1 MIALSPVSGYTQNPG
16 LSIGPRSRA
25 FSIIHGYHPQS
36 SAYFDAMASAGGA
49 PEIGKLIAHDLFIRQ
64 LANAGLLARLG
75 YVYPWLGGTA
85 ATNRINAGSAGP
97 AAGLGTFVGTVTH
110 SAGGIQS
117 DGATGYFGTG
127 ITPADSMSP
136 TSGVI
141 FSYTSGPETTTRFR
155 IGASGVAA
163 SYANLTGIAYG
174 GGGTRRQGGIAIATS
189 SQDQAKLVGP
199 DAGGMLLVSYSG
211 SRIGSLY
218 DNTGLI
224 ATSLVEATGSL
235 QTQEFYILA
244 LNAGGSPAFVCT
256 RTSALA
262 GFGGGMTQSEA
273 SQFCAFVARYMSALG
288 RAAA

>member
-1 MIALSPVSGYTQNPG
+1 MSSRLSVPSAGNGRIKRTISAQIV
-16 LSIGPRSRA
+16 RR
-25 FSIIHGYHPQS
+25 YHPQS
-36 SAYFDAMASAGGA
+36 SAYFDAMASDGGA

-64 LANAGLLARLG
+64 LANAGLLARLS
-75 YVYPWLGGTA
+75 YIYPWLGGTA
-85 ATNRINAGSAGP
+85 NTNRINAGSAGP

-110 SAGGIQS
+110 SANGIQS
-117 DGATGYFGTG
+117 DGVTGYFRTG
-127 ITPADSMSP
+127 ITPAESMSP

-141 FSYTSGPETTTRFR
+141 FSYTSGPETETTTRFR

-174 GGGTRRQGGIAIATS
+174 GNGTRRQGGIAIATS

-224 ATSLVEATGSL
+224 ATSPVAATGSL

-244 LNAGGSPAFVCT
+244 MNAGGSPAFVCT
-256 RTSALA
+256 MASALA
-262 GFGGGMTQSEA
+262 GFGGGLIDAQVV
-273 SQFCAFVARYMSALG
+273 AFNGYVVELMAALG
-288 RAAA
+288 RATS